1 MPVEFREGKMNRLRV
16 LLLVILGLGL
26 AVSAQYPDAPVLAQ
40 SEADYQ
46 ITWGYTYGQTIKP
59 GAEWWSEEGY
69 HIRDRVDIGRAHGDI
84 EGVVTVVYNGDFK
97 REFVG
102 EPPSSAPLNGR
113 AYGTIEI
120 RDAAII
126 VPGSDVAV
134 TWVGEWWY
142 DIRDGVVVD
151 GRLWAVHTEAPKMMI
166 INKVWQTRHN
176 VIVHAGFIDQVY
188 CLDTP
193 CPDPN
198 DQ

>member
-1 MPVEFREGKMNRLRV
+1 MNRLRFF
-16 LLLVILGLGL
+16 LLLVLGFVLVIGAL
-26 AVSAQYPDAPVLAQ
+26 HSDSPAQAQ

-46 ITWGYTYGQTIKP
+46 IAWGYAYGQTIKP
-59 GAEWWSEEGY
+59 GSEWWSEEGY
-69 HIRDRVDIGRAHGDI
+69 HIRDRVDVGRAQGDI

-120 RDAAII
+120 RDAAVN

-142 DIRDGVVVD
+142 DIRDGVVVG
-151 GRLWAVHTEAPKMMI
+151 GRLWAVHTEAPQMMLI
-166 INKVWQTRHN
+166 DQVRQVTHT
-176 VIVHAGFIDQVY
+176 VVVHTGFIDRVH
-188 CLDTP
+188 CLDTV
-193 CPDPN
+193 CPGPG